1 MLNVGGHIAD
11 SFQVEPQS
19 ARLRDAV
26 EAALDRLRPGLVA
39 DGGNV
44 ELVGIDTDGT
54 VRVMLQGA
62 CASCPAQL
70 ATLRVAIEEPL
81 RRAVPGVSGVIPS

>member
-1 MLNVGGHIAD
+1 MLNEGAEIAD
-11 SFQVEPQS
+11 SIQVEPQN

-44 ELVGIDTDGT
+44 ELVGIDPDGT
-54 VRVMLQGA
+54 VRVTLQGA

-70 ATLRVAIEEPL
+70 ATVRVAIEEPL